1 MLNIDKK
8 VDGKNIELV
17 LSGRIDTT
25 TAPELDK
32 AIQGIIGDAQNL
44 VFNFA
49 DIDYISSAGLRVL
62 LTSQKAM
69 NKQGSMKV
77 IHVNESVMEI
87 FEVTGFSEILS
98 IE

>member
-32 AIQGIIGDAQNL
+32 AIQ
-44 VFNFA
+44 
-49 DIDYISSAGLRVL
+49 
-62 LTSQKAM
+62 
-69 NKQGSMKV
+69 
-77 IHVNESVMEI
+77 EI
-87 FEVTGFSEILS
+87 ILS
-98 IE
+98 SISLTLTTSHPQDSGFCSLLRRP

>member
-32 AIQGIIGDAQNL
+32 AIQGIIGDDSGFCSL
-44 VFNFA
+44 
-49 DIDYISSAGLRVL
+49 LRRP
-62 LTSQKAM
+62 
-69 NKQGSMKV
+69 
-77 IHVNESVMEI
+77 
-87 FEVTGFSEILS
+87 
-98 IE
+98 